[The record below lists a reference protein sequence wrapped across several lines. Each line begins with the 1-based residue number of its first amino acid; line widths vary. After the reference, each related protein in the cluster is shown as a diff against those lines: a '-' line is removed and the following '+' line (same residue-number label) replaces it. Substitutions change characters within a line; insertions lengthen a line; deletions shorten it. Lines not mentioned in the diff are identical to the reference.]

1 MKTEKLKYKKGTLID
16 GPLLIK
22 PQIFEDER
30 GFFYESWNQAK
41 FNDITK
47 DKITFLQDNVS
58 RSKKGVLRGLHFQ
71 CHPNPQGKLV
81 RCVIGEIFDVAVDL
95 RLNSNTFGKYIY
107 SYLSEKNKNQLWIP
121 KGFAHGFLTLSDQAE
136 VNYKAS
142 GFWSKNDERSINWI
156 DDDIKIDWPLEKI
169 DGMNPILNDKD
180 RNANKL
186 SYYLKSGDLF

>member
-1 MKTEKLKYKKGTLID
+1 MKVENLKSNYNKTISDVFLIT
-16 GPLLIK
+16 
-22 PQIFEDER
+22 PQIYLDSR
-30 GFFYESWNQAK
+30 GFFMESWNQRK
-41 FNDITK
+41 FNNAVGK
-47 DKITFLQDNVS
+47 EITFKQDNH
-58 RSKKGVLRGLHFQ
+58 SKSSKGVLRGLHFQ